1 MSTELFTII
10 VHMQT
15 SYEIKG
21 WMLDLRLPDQA
32 WLHERSHL
40 SATLTD
46 GQWQDIATAFMNVV
60 VWNDLIQVW
69 READPLAR
77 WKPKAKLS
85 DSDEEGMSAMRAT
98 LIQTWL
104 GKQPRRSGLLALPSI
119 SDDDPLAAFFQ
130 RAKGTIRRSRN
141 DERST
146 ERPGPA
152 RQTGCLQTRDLSARV
167 LLSSSY
173 AALNFILVALL
184 HHWTA
189 LRWTCLGLGV
199 LGIV

>member
-1 MSTELFTII
+1 MSATVSTLAGVAVGGFATYWTQRANDVRRERRERRLAEAADERASTRAARLVLTELFTII

-98 LIQTWL
+98 LIQTCGQAAEAL
-104 GKQPRRSGLLALPSI
+104 RALALPSI

-130 RAKGTIRRSRN
+130 RAKGTQDKS
-141 DERST
+141 
-146 ERPGPA
+146 
-152 RQTGCLQTRDLSARV
+152 Q
-167 LLSSSY
+167 
-173 AALNFILVALL
+173 
-184 HHWTA
+184 
-189 LRWTCLGLGV
+189 
-199 LGIV
+199 